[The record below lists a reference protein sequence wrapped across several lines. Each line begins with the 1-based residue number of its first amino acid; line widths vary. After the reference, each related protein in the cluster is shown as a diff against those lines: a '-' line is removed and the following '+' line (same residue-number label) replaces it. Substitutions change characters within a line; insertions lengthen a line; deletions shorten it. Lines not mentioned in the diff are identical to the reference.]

1 MNAAWHVIKPL
12 LVVAAAAVVITPWVL
27 AARSLT
33 SPLRVTQP
41 SASIPPRSVVWA
53 NRVFSSRS
61 ALASWL
67 AANGASYKT
76 WASHHRIDA
85 AILEHAPAKAFT
97 PPRQTAAATSHRSNS
112 AWARIGLLAV
122 ATLLMLAALIP
133 ADLAPLPAVDWLSAT
148 RRTYVF
154 AVGFAL
160 CVGVLIAGV
169 QA

>member
-12 LVVAAAAVVITPWVL
+12 LIVAAAAVVITPWVL

-41 SASIPPRSVVWA
+41 SASPRSVVWA

-76 WASHHRIDA
+76 WASNHRIDA

-97 PPRQTAAATSHRSNS
+97 PPKQTTAATSRRSNS

-133 ADLAPLPAVDWLSAT
+133 ADLAPLAAVDWLSAT